1 MIKKEYVDFIIAAGL
16 MAFGAFG
23 TIYSVCTNKKLDKV
37 CEKLNRTVDDFV
49 DANVDIPVPDSMIE
63 KYVEKAVDVKVNS
76 AVSTAVN
83 KTKDSITSKMSK
95 LVKPII
101 DSKYTDIEKQVS
113 DRINAEVMN
122 MDMKQFK
129 ADVRKDARKKLVKK
143 FDGVLDDL
151 VSKFEYSLG
160 STTSTYDRVVLAKLL
175 SNL

>member
-1 MIKKEYVDFIIAAGL
+1 MIKKEHVDFIIAAGL

-23 TIYSVCTNKKLDKV
+23 TIYAVCTNKKLDKV

-49 DANVDIPVPDSMIE
+49 DSDVDIPVPDSMIE
-63 KYVEKAVDVKVNS
+63 KSIEKAVDVKINS

-83 KTKDSITSKMSK
+83 KTRDSITSKMSE
-95 LVKPII
+95 LIKPII
-101 DSKYTDIEKQVS
+101 DSQYTNIEKQVS

-122 MDMKQFK
+122 MDMEQFK
-129 ADVRKDARKKLVKK
+129 ADIRKDARKKLVKK

-151 VSKFEYSLG
+151 VTKFSDSLD
-160 STTSTYDRVVLAKLL
+160 STTSTYDRVILAKLL

>member
-1 MIKKEYVDFIIAAGL
+1 MIKKEHVDFIIAAGL

-23 TIYSVCTNKKLDKV
+23 TIYAVCTNNKLDKV

-49 DANVDIPVPDSMIE
+49 DSDVDIPVPDSMIE
-63 KYVEKAVDVKVNS
+63 KSIEKAVDVKINS

-83 KTKDSITSKMSK
+83 KTRDSITSKMSE
-95 LVKPII
+95 LIKPII
-101 DSKYTDIEKQVS
+101 DSQYTNIEKQVS

-122 MDMKQFK
+122 MDMEQFK
-129 ADVRKDARKKLVKK
+129 ADIRKDARKKLVKK

-151 VSKFEYSLG
+151 VTKFSDSLD

>member
-1 MIKKEYVDFIIAAGL
+1 MIKKEHVDFIIAAGL

-23 TIYSVCTNKKLDKV
+23 TIYAVCTNKKLDKV

-49 DANVDIPVPDSMIE
+49 DSDVDIPVPDSMIE
-63 KYVEKAVDVKVNS
+63 KSIEKAVDVKINS

-83 KTKDSITSKMSK
+83 KTRDSITSKMSE
-95 LVKPII
+95 LIKPII
-101 DSKYTDIEKQVS
+101 DSQYTNIEKQVS

-122 MDMKQFK
+122 IDMEQFK
-129 ADVRKDARKKLVKK
+129 ADIRKDARKKLVKK

-151 VSKFEYSLG
+151 VTKFSDSLD

>member
-1 MIKKEYVDFIIAAGL
+1 MIKKEHVDFIIAAGL

-23 TIYSVCTNKKLDKV
+23 TIYAVCTNKKLDKV

-49 DANVDIPVPDSMIE
+49 DSDVDIPVPDSMIE
-63 KYVEKAVDVKVNS
+63 KSIEKAVDVKINS

-83 KTKDSITSKMSK
+83 KTRDSITSKMNE
-95 LVKPII
+95 LIKPII
-101 DSKYTDIEKQVS
+101 DSQYTNIEKQVS

-122 MDMKQFK
+122 MDMEQFK
-129 ADVRKDARKKLVKK
+129 ADIRKDARKKLVKK

-151 VSKFEYSLG
+151 VTKFSDSLD

>member
-1 MIKKEYVDFIIAAGL
+1 MIKKEHVDFIIAAGL

-23 TIYSVCTNKKLDKV
+23 TIYAGCTNKKLDKI
-37 CEKLNRTVDDFV
+37 CKKLNRTVDDFV
-49 DANVDIPVPDSMIE
+49 GDNVDIPVPDSMIE
-63 KYVEKAVDVKVNS
+63 KSVEKAVDVKVNS
-76 AVSTAVN
+76 VVSTAVN
-83 KTKDSITSKMSK
+83 KTKDSITYKIIK

-122 MDMKQFK
+122 MDMEQFK

-151 VSKFEYSLG
+151 VSEFKYSLD